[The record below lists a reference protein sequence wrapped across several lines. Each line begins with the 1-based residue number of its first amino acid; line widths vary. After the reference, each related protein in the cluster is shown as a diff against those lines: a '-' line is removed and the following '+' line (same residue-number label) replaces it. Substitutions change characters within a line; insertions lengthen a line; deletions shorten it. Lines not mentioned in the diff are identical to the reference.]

1 MIDILVIGDTHIP
14 KRAMGLSPLLINE
27 LNTLSAKK
35 LFEFVIFT
43 GDVVKSPE
51 TIRFFKNLAKKKF
64 LIVQGNMD
72 YYYGNIE
79 APLYDSLSITLKN
92 DTYLNIGIT
101 HGAEIH
107 PRGDKEELINIAK
120 ENNVNLL
127 IFAHT
132 HLAEILLSSDG
143 ILLLNPGSFTG
154 AWSFVASRTPSF
166 IIIKVDIE
174 ESEIKV
180 ILYEL
185 KNDRIVKTI
194 ESFYF
199 KNQQFLK
206 S

>member
-14 KRAMGLSPLLINE
+14 KRAMGLSPLLIKE

-35 LFEFVIFT
+35 LFDFVIFT

-51 TIRFFKNLAKKKF
+51 TIRYFKNLAKEKF

-72 YYYGNIE
+72 YYYGNVE
-79 APLYDSLSITLKN
+79 APLYDSFSIRLKN
-92 DTYLNIGIT
+92 DSYLNIGIT

-107 PRGDKEELINIAK
+107 PRGDKDELLKIAK
-120 ENNVNLL
+120 ESSVNLL

-132 HLAEILLSSDG
+132 HFAQILLSSDG

-166 IIIKVDIE
+166 IIIEVDIE

-185 KNDRIVKTI
+185 KNDQIIKTVK
-194 ESFYF
+194 SFYF
-199 KNQQFLK
+199 KNQQFLI

>member
-1 MIDILVIGDTHIP
+1 LIDILVIGDTHIP
-14 KRAMGLSPLLINE
+14 KRAMGLSPLLIKE

-35 LFEFVIFT
+35 LFDFVIFT

-51 TIRFFKNLAKKKF
+51 TIRYFKNLAKEKF

-72 YYYGNIE
+72 YYYGNVE
-79 APLYDSLSITLKN
+79 APLYDSFSIRLKN
-92 DTYLNIGIT
+92 DSYLNIGIT

-107 PRGDKEELINIAK
+107 PRGDKDELLKIAK
-120 ENNVNLL
+120 ESRFNLL

-132 HLAEILLSSDG
+132 HFAQILLSSDG

-185 KNDRIVKTI
+185 KNDRIIKTI
-194 ESFYF
+194 KSFYF
-199 KNQQFLK
+199 KNQKFLIY
-206 S
+206 

>member
-1 MIDILVIGDTHIP
+1 LIDILVIGDTHIP
-14 KRAMGLSPLLINE
+14 KRAVSLHPLLIKE
-27 LNTLSAKK
+27 LNNLSTEK
-35 LFEFVIFT
+35 LFDFVVFT
-43 GDVVKSPE
+43 GDVVESPE
-51 TIRFFKNLAKKKF
+51 TIRYFKNLAEEKF

-79 APLYDSLSITLKN
+79 APLYDSFSIRLKN
-92 DTYLNIGIT
+92 NSYLNIGIT

-107 PRGDKEELINIAK
+107 PRGDKDELLKTAK
-120 ENNVNLL
+120 ENDVNLL

-132 HLAEILLSSDG
+132 HFAEIFLSSDG

-166 IIIKVDIE
+166 VIIKVYIE

-185 KNDRIVKTI
+185 KNDRIITTI

-199 KNQQFLK
+199 KHQQFLK